1 MQIFDVEGFLVAIS
15 GFFAHG
21 SFADD
26 VQSALRHN
34 REDVHFSTDVVIEF
48 LDALDGLFVEDVDEA
63 VENVE
68 VECRRQ

>member
-1 MQIFDVEGFLVAIS
+1 MSVT
-15 GFFAHG
+15 
-21 SFADD
+21 ADD